1 MAPRTT
7 KTTREGHPSP
17 DDIEHAT
24 DAEFESTPDPADEDN
39 QLDLQN
45 LLADLNAGDGS
56 MVSVFKQTAGKQ
68 LSWITSFTAS
78 EMDISQLFPMLKF
91 DHNGGLFRLQVRAN
105 GRLVKNKAIRI
116 EPPTPRERME
126 MKQYESQETTLA
138 TLLERMENR
147 HQDNSLP
154 LILQMMNKQN
164 ENFQAMMLAIV
175 KAQQPAPVQAG
186 PSLIELVTAMAQLK
200 QLTSDDKPRDSQID
214 LLLKGVELAREMG
227 GSDRETNMFDVLAKS
242 LGAFGGTLSKAMETA
257 IPPQTSFQPQ
267 QIPSQQTMQPNPAV
281 QTAQP
286 PQHNVQAQPVNALPD
301 EHPFKQYEQYA
312 MWLYQLAAT
321 GRDPFTYAGVIV
333 DQLGTDTA
341 RQLFT
346 DRTVLAQ
353 IFEAF
358 PYLSNHTEWFA
369 ELVREIDALTSPDD
383 DGEHAPSPYTITYPE
398 PHDGPIDG
406 TAARPGGDAG
416 DVADDESLRDSG
428 KNIPQN

>member
-1 MAPRTT
+1 MATRTT
-7 KTTREGHPSP
+7 KTTTEKEEI
-17 DDIEHAT
+17 DNAT
-24 DAEFESTPDPADEDN
+24 DAEFESVADPADEDS

-105 GRLVKNKAIRI
+105 GKLVKNKAVRI

-138 TLLERMENR
+138 TVLERLENR
-147 HQDNSLP
+147 QQDNNLP
-154 LILQMMNKQN
+154 LILQMMQKQN
-164 ENFQAMMLAIV
+164 ENFQAMMLAFV
-175 KAQQPAPVQAG
+175 KAQQPPPVQAG
-186 PSLIELVTAMAQLK
+186 PSLIELVTALAQMK
-200 QLTSDDKPRDSQID
+200 ALTSDDKPRESQID

-257 IPPQTSFQPQ
+257 IPPQPAYAPQ
-267 QIPSQQTMQPNPAV
+267 QIAAQPTAPQPQPQP

-286 PQHNVQAQPVNALPD
+286 VNTLPD
-301 EHPFKQYEQYA
+301 DHPLKQYEQYA
-312 MWLYQLAAT
+312 MWLYQLAST

-333 DQLGTDTA
+333 DQLGQEIA

-346 DRTVLAQ
+346 DRTMLAQ

-358 PYLSNHTEWFA
+358 PYLSNHSAWFA
-369 ELVREIDALTSPDD
+369 ELVREIDAMTTPEEDTS
-383 DGEHAPSPYTITYPE
+383 HASAPYTLTYPDTDAD
-398 PHDGPIDG
+398 PHTVDGV
-406 TAARPGGDAG
+406 AARSGRYEGH
-416 DVADDESLRDSG
+416 VADDEPLRGSG
-428 KNIPQN
+428 QNILDN